1 MILTFYGKGK
11 GKSSCA
17 LGIVLRSTGHKKKV
31 LFCQFIKKDWETG
44 EDLIL
49 KTIKNVNHKKF
60 GLGFI
65 LPKDDFKKHRQAVKE
80 GINYIK
86 DNANCYDLVVLDEI
100 LVAISLKLISSEE
113 VISIIRYNPKPDYIL
128 TGRPKIKKINDISD
142 LISRIDKIKH
152 PFDVGIKA
160 KKGIDW

>member
-17 LGIVLRSTGHKKKV
+17 LGIVLRSAGHGKKV

-44 EDLIL
+44 EDLFL
-49 KTIKNVNHKKF
+49 KAVENVNHKKF

-65 LPKDDFKKHRQAVKE
+65 LPEDDLKEHRRAIKK
-80 GINYIK
+80 GIDYIK
-86 DNANCYDLVVLDEI
+86 ENASSYDLVVLDEI

-113 VISIIRYNPKPDYIL
+113 VISTIRHNSKPDYIL

-142 LISRIDKIKH
+142 LISRVDKIKH
-152 PFDVGIKA
+152 PFDIGAKA